1 MMSLDS
7 MSTRSPKFK
16 AGDYVQRVNQPE
28 LVGIVRE
35 LRWDGQVESWNYL
48 VQFGAQLRAVPEE
61 ALDTVTVVRSPWESF
76 EQGSLSG
83 KTHFVFTLTYERLKS
98 PPARI
103 AHSFAT
109 ARTQFYPYQFKPL
122 LKFLD
127 NPGKSVLIADDV
139 GLGKTIEAAY
149 ILRELDAHQAIER
162 VLVLVPARLKS
173 KWEKE
178 LRQRFGEQFKVVK
191 GADLMEEANR
201 IAKGRELEEFRWITS
216 FESTRSEEIRT
227 ALEEALLPIDVLIVD
242 EAHRLRNPE
251 TLQHKVGAVL
261 TRSANAAVFLTAT
274 PVQNKLEDLWNLLK
288 LLSPDEFSEW
298 PLFHEQIEG
307 NRLILAAQKALSA
320 HPPDYRAAA
329 QAVESFIRRYSPER
343 AGRKFLSSIMERLS
357 SASSDRRE
365 CLELQA
371 DISRLSPTSHI
382 ISRTRKVEALPNRPK
397 REPHWQ
403 RVHLTEQEKTIYDSV
418 EAICRRKWPGTA
430 DSWGFQMSLMMAYR
444 MTASCIP
451 AALEYF
457 SDKLKETE
465 QVIQPIS
472 EEESSAWQ
480 EAEELTAWTGPA
492 RQALEEIV
500 ESAYHVPEYDSKLEE
515 LLQAS
520 SAIWD
525 DDEKNRLP
533 RRKIVVFSF
542 FRRTLDYLAR
552 ALTARGIANRKIHG
566 DVPVDDRE
574 RAIDDFLE
582 RSDIPV
588 LLTSEVGGEGIDLQ
602 AASVLF
608 NYDLPWNPMV
618 VEQRIGRIDR
628 IGQQAKRLVILN
640 FVVEDSIEERVLQR
654 LLTKIEIFKESI
666 GEPDPIIGEEIERLA
681 GRALQGDLAPE
692 ELDRVVEEQG
702 DALGRRVVDAKRMLT
717 RVDGL
722 LAADQALI
730 DEIGAIIGERQLPSE
745 HELILFLNSFLANRY
760 PGTQLPSRVVKEVV
774 SVNLGTSLGFALEN
788 SAVELGHDA
797 AIFGRRISTGPL
809 DLTLSR
815 EAGYRHPRAEV
826 IHLQHPLTRFAVVEV
841 TKEQSL
847 RNSAFALS
855 LATKRLSAGHYGFLV
870 SLMHVRTQRSLTKLV
885 ALFTEW
891 NGNRVWAES
900 DECTALLIEM
910 LENGTDLRNPPK
922 VTGVHGVKDRLV
934 EALNDLKRDWER
946 REAKLEQARLE
957 QQSVSRLAILDF
969 RVKRIRERLTRFEVS
984 GANEFAVRMTKAQL
998 TKAEQEKAQF
1008 LATSGN
1014 QTWGAIEHEEIA
1026 VGFLDVTG
1034 ASSNV
1039 A

>member
-1 MMSLDS
+1 MTARES
-7 MSTRSPKFK
+7 KFSI
-16 AGDYVQRVNQPE
+16 GVYVQRVNQPE
-28 LVGIVRE
+28 VAGIIRE
-35 LRWDGQVESWNYL
+35 VRWDGQVDSWNYL
-48 VQFGAQLRAVPEE
+48 VQFGTQLRAVPEE
-61 ALDTVTVVRSPWESF
+61 ALETVAVVQSPWESF

-83 KTHFVFTLTYERLKS
+83 KAHFVFTLTYERLKS

-103 AHSFAT
+103 AQSFAT
-109 ARTQFYPYQFKPL
+109 ARTQFYPHQFKPL

-149 ILRELDAHQAIER
+149 ILRELDAHEAIER
-162 VLVLVPARLKS
+162 VLIVVPARLKS

-178 LRQRFGEQFKVVK
+178 LRQRFGEQFKIVRS
-191 GADLMEEANR
+191 ADLVEQANR
-201 IAKGRELEEFRWITS
+201 MAKGRELEEFRWIVS
-216 FESTRSEEIRT
+216 FETTRSEQVRS
-227 ALEEALLPIDVLIVD
+227 ALDEMPLPIDVLIVD

-251 TLQHKVGAVL
+251 TLQHKVGGVL
-261 TRSANAAVFLTAT
+261 TRSANAIVFLTAT

-298 PLFHEQIEG
+298 PLFQEQIKG
-307 NRLILAAQKALSA
+307 NRLILGAQKALA
-320 HPPDYRAAA
+320 NHPPDYGAAMDRI
-329 QAVESFIRRYSPER
+329 ESFIRGYAPER
-343 AGRKFLSSIMERLS
+343 SGGQFLASILERLGD
-357 SASSDRRE
+357 ASPDRKL

-382 ISRTRKVEALPNRPK
+382 ISRTRKVEALPDPPK

-403 RVHLTEQEKTIYDSV
+403 RVHLAQEERDIYNSV
-418 EAICRRKWPGTA
+418 EEICRQQWPGAA

-451 AALEYF
+451 AALQYF
-457 SDKLKETE
+457 SEKLKETE
-465 QVIQPIS
+465 EAAHAFS
-472 EEESSAWQ
+472 EEERSEWQ

-492 RQALEEIV
+492 RGALEQIV
-500 ESAYHVPEYDSKLEE
+500 ESARRMPDRDSKLEE
-515 LLQAS
+515 LIRAFG
-520 SAIWD
+520 AIWEA
-525 DDEKNRLP
+525 DERSGFP

-552 ALTARGIANRKIHG
+552 ALACREIRNRMIHG
-566 DVPVDDRE
+566 GVPVDDRE

-582 RSDIPV
+582 RSDVPV

-628 IGQQAKRLVILN
+628 IGQEAKRLLIHN
-640 FVVEDSIEERVLQR
+640 FVVEDSIEERVLKR

-681 GRALQGDLAPE
+681 GRALQGDLSTE
-692 ELDRVVEEQG
+692 ELDALVEQRG
-702 DALGRRVVDAKRMLT
+702 DALARRVLEAKKMLT

-730 DEIGAIIGERQLPSE
+730 DEINAIIGERQLPSE
-745 HELILFLNSFLANRY
+745 QELILFLNSFLANRY
-760 PGTQLPSRVVKEVV
+760 PGAQLPARVVKEVV
-774 SVNLGTSLGFALEN
+774 SVTLGTNLGFALEN
-788 SAVELGHDA
+788 SATELGHDA
-797 AIFGRRISTGPL
+797 AMFGRRISTGPV

-826 IHLQHPLTRFAVVEV
+826 IHLQHPLTRFAVSEIG
-841 TKEQSL
+841 KEKSL
-847 RNSAFALS
+847 TNSAFALS
-855 LATKRLSAGHYGFLV
+855 LPTTRLPAGRYGFLV
-870 SLMHVRTQRSLTKLV
+870 SLIHVRVQRSVTKLV
-885 ALFTEW
+885 ALFADW
-891 NGNRVWAES
+891 YGSKVWAEP
-900 DECTALLIEM
+900 DEATALLIEM
-910 LENGTDLRNPPK
+910 LDNGTDLKDLPNLK
-922 VTGVHGVKDRLV
+922 DIGKVKDRLV
-934 EALNDLKRDWER
+934 SALNELKRNWEK

-957 QQSVSRLAILDF
+957 QRSVSRLAILDF
-969 RVKRIRERLTRFEVS
+969 RVKRIRDRVARLEGS
-984 GANEFAVRMTKAQL
+984 SANEFAVRMTKAQL
-998 TKAEQEKAQF
+998 SKAEQEKELF
-1008 LATSGN
+1008 LATSEN

-1026 VGFLDVTG
+1026 VGILEVPG
-1034 ASSNV
+1034 ARSSV

>member
-1 MMSLDS
+1 MEQIPP
-7 MSTRSPKFK
+7 RFGV
-16 AGDYVQRVNQPE
+16 GDYVQRVNQPE
-28 LVGIVRE
+28 LAGIVRE
-35 LRWDGQVESWNYL
+35 HRWDGQVESWNYL

-61 ALDTVTVVRSPWESF
+61 ALEVVSVVRSPWESF

-83 KTHFVFTLTYERLKS
+83 KAHFIFTLTYERLKS

-109 ARTQFYPYQFKPL
+109 ARTQFYPHQFKPL

-127 NPGKSVLIADDV
+127 NPGKAILIADDV

-162 VLVLVPARLKS
+162 VLIVVPARLRS

-191 GADLMEEANR
+191 GADLIEQANR
-201 IAKGRELEEFRWITS
+201 VAKGRELEEFRWITS
-216 FESTRSEEIRT
+216 FESSRSDEVRA
-227 ALEEALLPIDVLIVD
+227 ALEDVPLPIDVLIVD

-251 TLQHKVGAVL
+251 TLQHKVGSVL
-261 TRSANAAVFLTAT
+261 TRSANAVMFLTAT

-298 PLFHEQIEG
+298 PLFQEQIKG
-307 NRLILAAQKALSA
+307 NRLILAAQNSLTN
-320 HPPDYRAAA
+320 HPPDYDTAKNS
-329 QAVESFIRRYSPER
+329 VESFIRRYAPER
-343 AGRKFLSSIMERLS
+343 SGRQFLASIMERL
-357 SASSDRRE
+357 AEAPSDRRD

-382 ISRTRKVEALPNRPK
+382 ISRTRKIEALPNRPK
-397 REPHWQ
+397 RDPHWQ
-403 RVHLTEQEKTIYDSV
+403 RVHLTEEERGIYESV
-418 EAICRRKWPGTA
+418 EEICRKQWPGTA

-451 AALEYF
+451 AALQYF
-457 SDKLKETE
+457 ADKLKETE
-465 QVIQPIS
+465 QEVAPVSDDEDS
-472 EEESSAWQ
+472 EWQ

-492 RQALEEIV
+492 RKALEAIV
-500 ESAYHVPEYDSKLEE
+500 ESSYRVPEHDSKLEE
-515 LLQAS
+515 LL
-520 SAIWD
+520 SAFRETWK
-525 DDEKNRLP
+525 DDEENKNP

-542 FRRTLDYLAR
+542 FRRTLEYLAR
-552 ALTARGIANRKIHG
+552 ALAQRGISNRMIHG
-566 DVPVDDRE
+566 GVPMDDRE

-582 RSDIPV
+582 RTDAPV
-588 LLTSEVGGEGIDLQ
+588 LLASEVGGEGIDLQ

-666 GEPDPIIGEEIERLA
+666 GEPDPILGEEIERLA

-692 ELDRVVEEQG
+692 ELDRMVTQQG
-702 DALGRRVVDAKRMLT
+702 DALARRVLEAKTMLT

-730 DEIGAIIGERQLPSE
+730 DEINAIIGERQLPSE
-745 HELILFLNSFLANRY
+745 NELILFLNSFLASRF
-760 PGTQLPSRVVKEVV
+760 PGTQLPSRVVSEVV
-774 SVNLGTSLGFALEN
+774 SINLGTTLGFALEG

-797 AIFGRRISTGPL
+797 AIFGRRISTGPV
-809 DLTLSR
+809 DVTLSR
-815 EAGYRHPRAEV
+815 EAGYRHPRAEL
-826 IHLQHPLTRFAVVEV
+826 IHLQHPLTRFAVSESG
-841 TKEQSL
+841 KEKGSK
-847 RNSAFALS
+847 NSAFAMSLS
-855 LATKRLSAGHYGFLV
+855 TKRLPAGQYGFLV
-870 SLMHVRTQRSLTKLV
+870 ALIHVRTERSLTKLV
-885 ALFTEW
+885 VLFADW
-891 NGNRVWAES
+891 SSGRVWADPEQS
-900 DECTALLIEM
+900 TALLIEM
-910 LENGTDLRNPPK
+910 LDNGTDLRSVPQLSDTIRIK
-922 VTGVHGVKDRLV
+922 KLLV
-934 EALNDLKRDWER
+934 EALSELKMDWEK
-946 REAKLEQARLE
+946 RESRLEQARLE

-969 RVKRIRERLTRFEVS
+969 RVKRIFDRLTRLETS
-984 GANEFAVRMTKAQL
+984 RANEFAIRMTKAQL
-998 TKAEQEKAQF
+998 SKAQQEKDLF
-1008 LATSGN
+1008 LAHNKN

-1026 VGFLDVTG
+1026 VGFLEVSDAG
-1034 ASSNV
+1034 SGKD
-1039 A
+1039 